1 MFGTK
6 EMIPENLEDLS
17 YYFIVFQKKN
27 PFKFILNHSKY
38 VTMKDYKVNR
48 HTCKEN
54 WNICHLHIFQ
64 FYSLLLTHSP

>member
-54 WNICHLHIFQ
+54 
-64 FYSLLLTHSP
+64 